1 MKKKI
6 RILIVDDSAV
16 VRATLQELF
25 ANEEDLEVIG
35 TASDPFKAAKLM
47 QQTVPD
53 VITLDLEMPRM
64 DGLTFL
70 RKLMHQHPIPV
81 VVCSSLAQ
89 KGAEAA
95 LQALEYGAVEVIAKP
110 HFSTHEFLLESKALL
125 CDSVRAAA
133 MVRVKTPPPE
143 LNLIG
148 KVLPVSDLQRQR
160 LAHNLRETT
169 DKFIVV
175 GASTG
180 GTEALKTY
188 LQGMPAN
195 CPGILA
201 VQHMP
206 ANFTASFAA
215 RLDGLCDIH
224 VKEAK
229 DGDSVLPGQ
238 ALIAPG
244 GKHLTIKRN
253 GARYVASVNDG
264 PLVNRHRPSVD
275 MLFRSAAAEAGANT
289 VAVIM
294 TGMGNDGAQGCVD
307 LKESGATVLAQDE
320 ASCVVFGMPRC
331 AIEKG
336 GTHKVLPIQKLAS
349 ATLSYFKPKQDGS
362 PKTKPPAATSGHFN
376 NQVAAAVPAAT
387 SANHKASS
395 ALTSL
400 SHNKSDG
407 TLAPNQT
414 TPTTP

>member
-1 MKKKI
+1 MKRKI
-6 RILIVDDSAV
+6 RIMIVDDSAV

-70 RKLMHQHPIPV
+70 RRLMHQHPIPV

-110 HFSTHEFLLESKALL
+110 QLGTHEFLLESKAML

-133 MVRVKTPPPE
+133 IARVKQAPPE
-143 LNLIG
+143 LNSIN
-148 KVLPVSDLQRQR
+148 KVLPRSQYSRSKLP
-160 LAHNLRETT
+160 AHLRETT
-169 DKFIVV
+169 DKFIVA

-180 GTEALKTY
+180 GTEALKTF

-195 CPGILA
+195 CPGILV

-206 ANFTASFAA
+206 ANFTASFAN
-215 RLDGLCDIH
+215 RLDGICDID

-229 DGDSVLPGQ
+229 DGDSILPGR

-253 GARYVASVNDG
+253 GARYVASVQDG

-275 MLFRSAAAEAGANT
+275 MLFRSAATQAGPNT
-289 VAVIM
+289 VGVIM

-320 ASCVVFGMPRC
+320 ATCVVFGMPRC

-336 GTHKVLPIQKLAS
+336 GTHKVLPLEKLAH
-349 ATLSYFKPKQDGS
+349 ATLSYFKPERIDS
-362 PKTKPPAATSGHFN
+362 
-376 NQVAAAVPAAT
+376 
-387 SANHKASS
+387 HKLKST
-395 ALTSL
+395 AL
-400 SHNKSDG
+400 
-407 TLAPNQT
+407 
-414 TPTTP
+414 